1 MQITQ
6 NKLYRVISFTSKW
19 LHFYD
24 SNTFKG
30 GVAHS
35 RVFNT
40 ETVLLAWTDQPRH
53 LCLKL
58 LETNNHHRGQMTRA
72 NISANRQNVTH
83 QVTISLIHFNI
94 YTLHVYTLRVVQ
106 WRSQGGKSDAAKH
119 LHTRATAEVYS
130 EADVAVWTQIQS
142 VQRPFVF
149 QQKETT
155 STSMRLIFFVL
166 TVK

>member
-30 GVAHS
+30 GVVHS
-35 RVFNT
+35 RVFKHRDSFISLNRSAETSVWSRSKPATTT
-40 ETVLLAWTDQPRH
+40 EDRRPEQTSVPTD
-53 LCLKL
+53 
-58 LETNNHHRGQMTRA
+58 
-72 NISANRQNVTH
+72 NVTH

-119 LHTRATAEVYS
+119 LHTRATEEVYS

-142 VQRPFVF
+142 LQRPFVF